1 MEPAKPVSAGE
12 RKTTGAA
19 SPAFPEGGNVVRE
32 LGANLVH
39 EPAQL
44 RHPGPVGDAQL
55 GLGLFD
61 DVAIEACIRMDADEG
76 LFACVC
82 QADGRR
88 TTIRVLLSGKS
99 V

>member
-1 MEPAKPVSAGE
+1 
-12 RKTTGAA
+12 
-19 SPAFPEGGNVVRE
+19 VRE

-55 GLGLFD
+55 GLGVFG

-76 LFACVC
+76 LFASV
-82 QADGRR
+82 AAAWGRR
-88 TTIRVLLSGKS
+88 RYVHPSR
-99 V
+99 

>member
-1 MEPAKPVSAGE
+1 M
-12 RKTTGAA
+12 
-19 SPAFPEGGNVVRE
+19 RE

-44 RHPGPVGDAQL
+44 RHPGPVCDAQL
-55 GLGLFD
+55 GPGLFGD
-61 DVAIEACIRMDADEG
+61 GAIKACIRMDAEEG

-88 TTIRVLLSGKS
+88 TTIRVLLRSKS

>member
-1 MEPAKPVSAGE
+1 MS
-12 RKTTGAA
+12 
-19 SPAFPEGGNVVRE
+19 
-32 LGANLVH
+32 
-39 EPAQL
+39 
-44 RHPGPVGDAQL
+44 GPVGDAQL
-55 GLGLFD
+55 SLGLFG

-88 TTIRVLLSGKS
+88 TTTRILLSGKS

>member
-1 MEPAKPVSAGE
+1 MVADAFSAG
-12 RKTTGAA
+12 ALDDAPA
-19 SPAFPEGGNVVRE
+19 SPAFPEEGNIASE

-44 RHPGPVGDAQL
+44 RQPSSVGDAQL
-55 GLGLFD
+55 GLGLFG
-61 DVAIEACIRMDADEG
+61 DVAIEACIRTDANEG

-82 QADGRR
+82 HADGRR
-88 TTIRVLLSGKS
+88 TTMRVLLSGKS

>member
-1 MEPAKPVSAGE
+1 MSPHSSA
-12 RKTTGAA
+12 TQVPSAMPSWA
-19 SPAFPEGGNVVRE
+19 W
-32 LGANLVH
+32 
-39 EPAQL
+39 
-44 RHPGPVGDAQL
+44 
-55 GLGLFD
+55 GLFG

-88 TTIRVLLSGKS
+88 TTMRILLSGKS